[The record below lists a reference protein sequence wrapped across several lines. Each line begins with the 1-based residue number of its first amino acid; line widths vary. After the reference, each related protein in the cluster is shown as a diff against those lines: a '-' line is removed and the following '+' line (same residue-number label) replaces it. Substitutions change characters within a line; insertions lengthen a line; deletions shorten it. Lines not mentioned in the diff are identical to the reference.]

1 MTETETD
8 GERQREIERRREEKG
23 WKEAAENRGRLK
35 QSPSSLPTQNLF
47 EDFCA
52 KQSPVLYHGVLGVD
66 PMTRYLLWIP

>member
-8 GERQREIERRREEKG
+8 GRDRVIERRREEKG
-23 WKEAAENRGRLK
+23 WKEAAENRGRMK

>member
-1 MTETETD
+1 MD
-8 GERQREIERRREEKG
+8 DRDRWERQSDREKEGGKG
-23 WKEAAENRGRLK
+23 VEGSSGK
-35 QSPSSLPTQNLF
+35 QRKNETKPFKPPTQNLF